1 MGKADSFSSNK
12 LFNDLVNAKDLI
24 VLDVRNTADSNA
36 FEIECPTPFKKLNIP
51 YFEFIENQD
60 LASESIP
67 RGLPIKIV
75 CSKEGS
81 AKFVSELL
89 TERGFENVAY
99 LSGGMNSWGDMLV
112 PMQINPISDGY
123 KLYQFIRPGK
133 GSCSYGILNDGQLF
147 LIDPSLNFDFYLSF
161 AKSNSV
167 RIEKIF
173 ETHLQAD
180 YISGS
185 KTIAKKCGS
194 TILATDG
201 DFKNS
206 FLEYQVLANGE
217 TFEVGLNGPEVKV
230 LFTPGH
236 TIGSVC
242 FILDNKYI
250 LSGDTIFIKSVG
262 RPDLG
267 GKINEWSK
275 LLHNTLTEKIIA
287 LDGSLKVLPGHYM
300 TWDESND
307 NFIFKKTLADVIELN
322 KEVFT
327 MDNPEKFTQYI
338 MDNWINPPKIYEEI
352 RKINSCFIDIDYQK
366 IGDIDLGK
374 NQCAVTKPS
383 K

>member
-1 MGKADSFSSNK
+1 M
-12 LFNDLVNAKDLI
+12 
-24 VLDVRNTADSNA
+24 
-36 FEIECPTPFKKLNIP
+36 
-51 YFEFIENQD
+51 
-60 LASESIP
+60 
-67 RGLPIKIV
+67 
-75 CSKEGS
+75 
-81 AKFVSELL
+81 
-89 TERGFENVAY
+89 
-99 LSGGMNSWGDMLV
+99 
-112 PMQINPISDGY
+112 
-123 KLYQFIRPGK
+123 
-133 GSCSYGILNDGQLF
+133 
-147 LIDPSLNFDFYLSF
+147 
-161 AKSNSV
+161 
-167 RIEKIF
+167 
-173 ETHLQAD
+173 
-180 YISGS
+180 
-185 KTIAKKCGS
+185 
-194 TILATDG
+194 
-201 DFKNS
+201 
-206 FLEYQVLANGE
+206 LANGE
-217 TFEVGLNGPEVKV
+217 TFEVGFNGPEVKV

-300 TWDESND
+300 TWYESNN

>member
-1 MGKADSFSSNK
+1 MKKAKSCSSNK
-12 LFNDLVNAKDLI
+12 LFNDLVNAKDLL
-24 VLDVRNTADSNA
+24 VLDVRNTFDSNT
-36 FEIECPTPFKKLNIP
+36 FKIECPTPFKKLNIP
-51 YFEFIENQD
+51 YFEFIEDQD
-60 LASESIP
+60 RVFETIP
-67 RGLPIKIV
+67 RGFPIKII

-89 TERGFENVAY
+89 TERGFDNVAY
-99 LSGGMNSWGDMLV
+99 LSGGMNSWGSMLV
-112 PMQINPISDGY
+112 PKQINPKSDGY

-133 GSCSYGILNDGQLF
+133 GSCSYGVLNDDQLF
-147 LIDPSLNFDFYLSF
+147 LIDPSLNFEFYVSF

-185 KTIAKKCGS
+185 KTIAEKYGS
-194 TILATDG
+194 TIVATDG

-206 FLEYQVLANGE
+206 FLNYKGMGNGE
-217 TFEVGLNGPEVKV
+217 IFEVGLNGPEIKV

-275 LLHNTLTEKIIA
+275 LLHNTLTEKIVA
-287 LDGSLKVLPGHYM
+287 LDGSLKLLPGHYM
-300 TWDESND
+300 SWDESND
-307 NFIFKKTLADVIELN
+307 NFIFKKKLADVIELN
-322 KEVFT
+322 KEVFNIT
-327 MDNPEKFTQYI
+327 NPEKFTQYI

-352 RKINSCFIDIDYQK
+352 RNINSCFIDIDYK
-366 IGDIDLGK
+366 RIGDIDLGK
-374 NQCAVTKPS
+374 NQCAVSKPL